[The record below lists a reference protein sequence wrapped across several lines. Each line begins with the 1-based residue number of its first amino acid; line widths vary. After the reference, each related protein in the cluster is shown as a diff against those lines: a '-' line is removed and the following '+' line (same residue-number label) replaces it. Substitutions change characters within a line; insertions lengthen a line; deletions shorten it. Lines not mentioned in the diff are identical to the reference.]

1 MSDTVTGM
9 SIGTLR
15 RRGRR
20 ARHGLPVGDATVFA
34 VRREAP
40 PQVPH
45 DVDTRVPYPVSVPVR
60 VSEIDRAEWARVILE
75 LLESEAGG
83 NRTELARLIGVDYQT
98 IRRWIAGT
106 NRVSDDSVRTV
117 ARAFRLNVTE
127 LLIRVGHFQADEL
140 TVAQPTTAV
149 PDPGDEVGSLVK
161 QAKLRPSTK
170 RELYALIAERRE
182 GFEYQLMAE
191 IRRLIEAEQRSQRS
205 A

>member
-34 VRREAP
+34 VRRERTS
-40 PQVPH
+40 QVPH
-45 DVDTRVPYPVSVPVR
+45 DADTRVPYPASVAVR

-98 IRRWIAGT
+98 IRRWIAGI

-127 LLIRVGHFQADEL
+127 LLIRVGHYQPDEL
-140 TVAQPTTAV
+140 VATQAATAE
-149 PDPGDEVGSLVK
+149 PDPGDEVSNLVRK
-161 QAKLRPSTK
+161 SKLRPSMK
-170 RELYALIAERRE
+170 RELHGLIAERRE
-182 GFEYQLMAE
+182 AFERQLMAE
-191 IRRLIEAEQRSQRS
+191 VQRLIAAEQRGQRS